1 MRRSAFLFAPALFLT
16 LSLPPSAF
24 ADEHQVPN
32 PQGALAGKNVILS
45 PGHGYQIR
53 NGVWVWQRPLLHQIR
68 EGIHTNEVMME
79 VARHLASAG
88 ARVESCRERS
98 YQTAEVVVDETD
110 AGYRETG
117 NWTSS
122 SFAARRHGATYRY
135 AQVAAQESATA
146 EFTPTLPRAGR
157 YPVYVWYTQGSN
169 RTGDALYRVHH
180 AGGVSE
186 VRRSQGGYG
195 GHWTFLGEWYFE
207 AGTRG
212 KVVVSNQ
219 GSDPTKF
226 VIVDAVRFGGGV
238 GASGQAR
245 WREGAKAF
253 IHHKGFSSTRGGVT
267 IRPEYATWLAGGY
280 TGRWR
285 DDFMLVS
292 LHTNAGGG
300 RGTVCF
306 SFGDGRNGIGPAG
319 YHPTTPS
326 PLRSA
331 SDRLRD
337 RLQAELVRGFRE
349 HVDPNWRDRGTGWAN
364 FGQLR
369 ESRTMPSCLIELAF
383 HDSAE
388 DAAHL
393 RNSRYRRVSARA
405 IYKAILRSFVPNA
418 TVTPLPPQQLRIENL
433 GGGEVRISWAAT
445 PDPLEPSAV
454 PNGYKVYLSRNGL
467 GWDDGVELQ
476 SSSYVVKGLQEGDT
490 IYAKVS
496 GTNAGGEGL
505 AGRVGGARV
514 GEPQAR
520 ALLVDGFTRA
530 YSFTHENGPRR
541 YTYDYAHEHVS
552 ALAAALPSH
561 AALDYTE
568 QAGVGATV
576 QLGDY
581 AFVDWH
587 LGRESSLDRTFD
599 ASDQQLVQSY
609 LSGGGSLLVS
619 GTEIG
624 WDLGARS
631 GGVSFLA
638 DALGGIYERDDAG
651 VTLARPTRGS
661 PFAGIGNLNFDSG
674 RYVPSTPDVFRPA
687 SGAEVLL
694 AYETAG
700 APAAAVGRNGQ
711 VVTLGFPLETVGDLG
726 QRTRIAEGAL
736 SYLDPVFP
744 PPTATPAPVS
754 SAPVTS
760 TTAPAATASPGAGGG
775 GGGGGGGCSLGSE
788 QSLGGASLIW
798 FLLLCGGAALAR
810 RPEPPCVA

>member
-1 MRRSAFLFAPALFLT
+1 MRRFAFLLA
-16 LSLPPSAF
+16 LSLSAPLAVL

-32 PQGALAGKNVILS
+32 PQGALAGKNVVLS
-45 PGHGYQIR
+45 PGHGYQLR
-53 NGVWVWQRPLLHQIR
+53 NGTWVWQRPLLHQIR

-79 VARHLASAG
+79 VAKHLASAG

-98 YQTAEVVVDETD
+98 YQTAEVVVDDTD
-110 AGYRETG
+110 PGYSETG
-117 NWTSS
+117 AWTAS

-135 AQVAAQESATA
+135 AQVAASESATA

-157 YPVYVWYTQGSN
+157 YPVYVWFTQGTN
-169 RTGDALYRVHH
+169 RTNDALYRVHH

-186 VRRSQGGYG
+186 VRLGQGGYG

-219 GSDPTKF
+219 GSDATKF
-226 VIVDAVRFGGGV
+226 VVVDALRFGGGV

-245 WREGAKAF
+245 WREGAKAY
-253 IHHKGFSSTRGGVT
+253 IHHKGFTSSRGGVT

-285 DDFMLVS
+285 DDFVLVS

-300 RGTVCF
+300 RGTVSF

-326 PLRSA
+326 PLRAA

-337 RLQAELVRGFRE
+337 HLQTELVRGFRE
-349 HVDPNWRDRGTGWAN
+349 HVDPAWRDRGTGLAN

-393 RNSRYRRVSARA
+393 RNSRYRTVSARA
-405 IYKAILRSFVPNA
+405 IYKAILRSFRPNA
-418 TVTPLPPQQLRIENL
+418 TVTPLPPQQLRLENL
-433 GGGEVRISWAAT
+433 GGGEVRVSWAPT
-445 PDPLEPSAV
+445 TDPLEPSAV
-454 PNGYKVYLSRNGL
+454 ANGYKVYLSPNGL
-467 GWDDGVELQ
+467 GWDDGVEVQ
-476 SSSYVVKGLQEGDT
+476 SSSYVVSGLQPGQT

-496 GTNAGGEGL
+496 ATNAGGEGL

-514 GEPQAR
+514 GEPTAR

-530 YSFTHENGPRR
+530 YSFTHENGPGR

-552 ALAAALPSH
+552 ALATALPSH
-561 AALDYTE
+561 AALDYSE

-587 LGRESSLDRTFD
+587 LGRQSSLDRTFD
-599 ASDQQLVQSY
+599 SSEQLLVQSY

-631 GGVSFLA
+631 GGVAFLA
-638 DALGGIYERDDAG
+638 DALGGVYERDDAG
-651 VTLARPTRGS
+651 VTLARATPGS
-661 PFAGIGNLNFDSG
+661 PFAGIGNVDFNSG
-674 RYVPSTPDVFRPA
+674 RYLPASPDVFRPA

-694 AYETAG
+694 AYETGG

-711 VVTLGFPLETVGDLG
+711 VVTLGFPLETVGDLA

-736 SYLDPVFP
+736 TYLDPVFP
-744 PPTATPAPVS
+744 PPAPTTTAPVS

-760 TTAPAATASPGAGGG
+760 TTAPAVTAAPGPGGR
-775 GGGGGGGCSLGSE
+775 GGGGGCSLGE
-788 QSLGGASLIW
+788 ERTLTGASLLW
-798 FLLLCGGAALAR
+798 FLLLCAGVLGSRAWAREAGALR
-810 RPEPPCVA
+810 